1 MLAHV
6 ILVLLAITVLAM
18 QTERHAQV
26 ARILQQELIFLFTVI
41 LFLATAR
48 AALYALLT
56 SIVLGR
62 KLLLGALV
70 SESTREST
78 ATERFRVQLIRPHLQ
93 ALPQSM
99 NAYVL

>member
-6 ILVLLAITVLAM
+6 LGAILVFTVFAM
-18 QTERHAQV
+18 QTEQHAQS
-26 ARILQQELIFLFTVI
+26 AQILRQQLLFLLTVI

-70 SESTREST
+70 SESTRESI
-78 ATERFRVQLIRPHLQ
+78 AMERFRVQLIRPHLQ

-99 NAYVL
+99 NVYVL